1 MAITSFLPVRRQMNG
16 KVWYLIHWLG
26 IYYLRWD
33 VQLTYWE
40 EVTLYEDRQII
51 DSIYVTLGGLVKHR

>member
-1 MAITSFLPVRRQMNG
+1 MNG
-16 KVWYLIHWLG
+16 KVWYLIHWLR
-26 IYYLRWD
+26 IYYLWWD